1 MTAAQRFVLVRHAE
15 ASLNVLRDDDVMP
28 GFDPDAGLTPL
39 GERQARAL
47 AEHLPGDPAVR
58 PPGPG
63 PAPRPG
69 PARGLGAGPDPAVR
83 VYSSPQRRAARTAE
97 VLAAALGVPVLA
109 DGRLA
114 ELRAPRAFPRPMT
127 VRQWDAV
134 LEDRLRRPAAEP
146 AGVESWAAQRRR
158 VREFLDSRCP
168 VGADGAR
175 WVLVSHSETLQAVL
189 FELLGLEDALLHRT
203 RFKISNTGV
212 SIVDRTE
219 DGCASLV
226 VANSKTHLARTA

>member
-1 MTAAQRFVLVRHAE
+1 MTAVQRFLLVRHAE
-15 ASLNVLRDDDVMP
+15 ASLNVLRDDDVLP
-28 GFDPDAGLTPL
+28 GFDPHAGLTPL

-47 AEHLPGDPAVR
+47 ADHLPRDPAVR

-63 PAPRPG
+63 PAPG
-69 PARGLGAGPDPAVR
+69 PPVLL
-83 VYSSPQRRAARTAE
+83 YSSPQRRAARTAE
-97 VLAAALGVPVLA
+97 VLGAALGVPVVA

-114 ELRAPRAFPRPMT
+114 ELRAPEVFPRALT
-127 VRQWDAV
+127 VREWDAV
-134 LEDRLRRPAAEP
+134 LEDRLRRPAAEVS
-146 AGVESWAAQRRR
+146 GVESWVAQRRR
-158 VREFLDSRCP
+158 VREFLDARCP
-168 VGADGAR
+168 VGGDGAR

-189 FELLGLEDALLHRT
+189 FELLGLDDALLHRT

-212 SIVDRTE
+212 FIVDRTE

>member
-28 GFDPDAGLTPL
+28 GFDPHAGLTPL

-47 AEHLPGDPAVR
+47 AEHLPGDPAVG

-69 PARGLGAGPDPAVR
+69 PGSGPRPAVR

-146 AGVESWAAQRRR
+146 AGVESWTAQRRR

-212 SIVDRTE
+212 FIVDRTE

>member
-58 PPGPG
+58 PPGSG